1 MKYFKAVIR
10 AVKNLI
16 FLMSLPLLSSKKAN
30 AILIVNNKYNFKY
43 WIASDPGLKDRLIF
57 KALRSHGFRVKIIF
71 NPDIEDLEFQNSLND
86 KVVFFNPHHFMFS
99 STRKFSEYFDQLH
112 KFAKVLSD
120 NSYFTHPNKMDIKF
134 WENKQYMHQELDR
147 HIISSPNTQFL
158 NSGDEFDVKNSSI
171 VKTMHSY
178 GSNGIWRVEN
188 NDEVNELL
196 KEHKS
201 ILLQEF
207 LNISFDIR
215 VICSFGKVVSFY
227 WRINNSDDWKPTA
240 TSGGSTVRFCYLPK
254 SVEKLASEIYEK
266 TGCITYGADICF
278 KNDDI
283 ESKPLVLEFSPVYQ
297 PNPQSK
303 KSLETINYSNFKNN
317 SLFDYENE
325 FERINSYIFND
336 IIQNLLKKDIKNK

>member
-1 MKYFKAVIR
+1 MKYFKAIIR
-10 AVKNLI
+10 AIKNVL
-16 FLMSLPLLSSKKAN
+16 FLLTLPFISRNDAN
-30 AILIVNNKYNFKY
+30 AILIVNNRFNFKY

-71 NPDIEDLEFQNSLND
+71 NPDVDDTEFKNLIKD
-86 KVVFFNPHHFMFS
+86 KLVFYNPHHFMFS
-99 STRKFSEYFDQLH
+99 SSRKFSKYFEQLH
-112 KFAKVLSD
+112 RFASVLSD
-120 NSYFTHPNKMDIKF
+120 NSYFCHPNKIDIKF

-147 HIISSPNTQFL
+147 LSIPSPDTKFL
-158 NSGDEFDVKNSSI
+158 NLGDRFHITNPSI

-178 GSNGIWRVEN
+178 GSNGIWLIESN
-188 NDEVNELL
+188 GEVDKLL
-196 KEHKS
+196 KENNS

-227 WRINNSDDWKPTA
+227 WRINNSNDWKPTA
-240 TSGGSTVRFCYLPK
+240 TSGGSTVRFFNLPK

-283 ESKPLVLEFSPVYQ
+283 GTQPLVLEFSPVYQ

-303 KSLETINYSNFKNN
+303 KSLETINYSNFKNK
-317 SLFDYENE
+317 SLFDYDNE
-325 FERINSYIFND
+325 FERINIYIFND
-336 IIQNLLKKDIKNK
+336 IIQNLLKKDIPNK